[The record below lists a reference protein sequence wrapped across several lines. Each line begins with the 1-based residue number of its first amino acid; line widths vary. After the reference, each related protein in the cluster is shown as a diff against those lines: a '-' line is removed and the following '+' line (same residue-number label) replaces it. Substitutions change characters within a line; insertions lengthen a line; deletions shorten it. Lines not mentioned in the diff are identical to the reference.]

1 MRPGKQAGLG
11 LIEVMIAAGLLTV
24 IGLAASRFLSHQFKA
39 QSTLGNLSLLNS
51 ARTAVESSFDC
62 RQTLG
67 ATPGVLLPCTGA
79 TITAFKRKDGKQFSI
94 GTANSPWEF
103 RGRCVAGEFLIETR
117 AKNSK
122 AGAGSID
129 ARTGLRGDWFDLFE
143 GQSELCRSFY
153 ATGASPCPAP
163 DEELIGMA
171 GNTPVCGPKR
181 SLPTC
186 SSGQVLTTSASGT
199 PTCISLASVFE
210 NMEFTRPA
218 CRFVKAEQV
227 KCTFDP
233 DLAKYLPLC
242 DGSLKPRCAKITYP
256 TLQGSFCCP
265 SGELYGGTVDLGLP
279 CLSIIGPP
287 LGPCGAWAPSTL
299 MCCRK

>member
-210 NMEFTRPA
+210 NMEFTVVKKEECLRDNGVHLLTATCPA
-218 CRFVKAEQV
+218 GYSLMSCAGGAGDLDESAEGERLMIDYV
-227 KCTFDP
+227 AKTCTMQI
-233 DLAKYLPLC
+233 A
-242 DGSLKPRCAKITYP
+242 KPRCT
-256 TLQGSFCCP
+256 
-265 SGELYGGTVDLGLP
+265 GEEWTKQLVSAYCFRARP
-279 CLSIIGPP
+279 
-287 LGPCGAWAPSTL
+287 
-299 MCCRK
+299 